1 MRVRQ
6 MKKRKS
12 SKSAYDK
19 NFVAVTQKVFAVLEA
34 MSQQRK
40 SGVPLEEITELSGIP
55 KTTVHRL
62 LYSMNKLG
70 YVEQDPVTN
79 LYSLAGKFFELGK
92 NALPYQRLTV
102 IAKPMMQRLLFSFG
116 ESVNLAVPQA
126 GGAIYILVLES
137 PKPHR
142 LAASVGQ
149 FSFLHCTSV
158 GKCMAAYMAP
168 EEKEHSLAR
177 YGMPA
182 MTTSTITSLEQ
193 FEAELE
199 RVRSEG
205 VALDNEENAIGAI
218 CVGGPIFA
226 SDPHP
231 IAALSVSGPS
241 IRMSQNLPAIK
252 DAVREVTQTVSF
264 LLGSGRARIHQERGA
279 ESIRLRET
287 SAER

>member
-1 MRVRQ
+1 
-6 MKKRKS
+6 MKKGRKS

-40 SGVPLEEITELSGIP
+40 FGVPLEEITELSGIP

-102 IAKPMMQRLLFSFG
+102 IAKPIMQRLLFTFG
-116 ESVNLAVPQA
+116 ESINLAVPQA

-137 PKPHR
+137 PKAHR
-142 LAASVGQ
+142 LAASIGQ
-149 FSFLHCTSV
+149 LSFIHCTSV
-158 GKCMAAYMAP
+158 GKCIAAYMTA
-168 EEKEHSLAR
+168 EEKAEALAR

-182 MTTSTITSLEQ
+182 MTSSTITSTEKLE
-193 FEAELE
+193 EELA

-205 VALDNEENAIGAI
+205 VALDDEENSVGAF

-226 SDPHP
+226 SDPEP

-241 IRMSQNLPAIK
+241 IRMSQNLSLVK
-252 DAVREVTQTVSF
+252 DAVREATQTISF
-264 LLGSGRARIHQERGA
+264 LLGSARGRTGPEKAIERPSVE
-279 ESIRLRET
+279 ESPV
-287 SAER
+287 SHK

>member
-1 MRVRQ
+1 MRKV
-6 MKKRKS
+6 RKS

-40 SGVPLEEITELSGIP
+40 AGVPLEEITELSGIP

-79 LYSLAGKFFELGK
+79 LYALAGRFFELGK

-102 IAKPMMQRLLFSFG
+102 IAKPLMQRLLFTFG
-116 ESVNLAVPQA
+116 ESINLAVPHA
-126 GGAIYILVLES
+126 GGLVYILVLES

-142 LAASVGQ
+142 LAAYVGQ

-158 GKCMAAYMAP
+158 GKAVAAYLPP
-168 EEKEHSLAR
+168 EEKQEALSRH
-177 YGMPA
+177 GMPA
-182 MTTSTITSLEQ
+182 MTSTTITSQEALE
-193 FEAELE
+193 EELAK
-199 RVRSEG
+199 VRSEG
-205 VALDNEENAIGAI
+205 VALDEEENSVGAF
-218 CVGGPIFA
+218 CVGGAIFA
-226 SDPHP
+226 SDPAP

-241 IRMSQNLPAIK
+241 IRMSQNLAAVK
-252 DAVREVTQTVSF
+252 DAVRHATQTISF
-264 LLGSGRARIHQERGA
+264 LLGSTNVRMAQEKDSEPA
-279 ESIRLRET
+279 MPREP
-287 SAER
+287 SGLAQS